1 MRFQFCVIDAPE
13 HDDDY
18 HVTDN
23 MNIHSQGHTDG
34 DDDVV
39 DDDDGDINLW
49 QILVIFMADIYKYS
63 SIAMVPQ

>member
-1 MRFQFCVIDAPE
+1 MRAEKISVMWFQFCVIDAPE

-39 DDDDGDINLW
+39 DDGENDDSGCIVLHH
-49 QILVIFMADIYKYS
+49 
-63 SIAMVPQ
+63 

>member
-1 MRFQFCVIDAPE
+1 MWFQFCVIDAPE

-23 MNIHSQGHTDG
+23 MNIHSQGHADG

-39 DDDDGDINLW
+39 DDGENDDSGCIVLHH
-49 QILVIFMADIYKYS
+49 
-63 SIAMVPQ
+63 

>member
-23 MNIHSQGHTDG
+23 MYIHSQSHADG

-39 DDDDGDINLW
+39 DDGEHDDSGCIVLHH
-49 QILVIFMADIYKYS
+49 
-63 SIAMVPQ
+63 